1 MSARLSLY
9 AILTLMDGIS
19 TPVVPLM
26 CTYSGKRFNPIDPN
40 VDDISIVDIAHS
52 LSNVCRYGG
61 QCKEFYSVAQH
72 SVICSWEAD
81 YSLKKKLLMHD
92 ASEAYIGDI
101 IAPLKVTEQ
110 YAFYR
115 EIEDRLMRAVYQRFD
130 LPNDTEEEA
139 EEIHRIDMLVR
150 HTEMRDFG
158 SIPKEFWIDEPKLDY
173 TIIPLSPKDS
183 KILFLKTFANL
194 YGYDDAAWRYFE

>member
-1 MSARLSLY
+1 
-9 AILTLMDGIS
+9 MDGIS

-72 SVICSWEAD
+72 SVICSWEAE
-81 YSLKKKLLMHD
+81 YPLKKKLLLHD
-92 ASEAYIGDI
+92 ASEGYIGDI
-101 IAPLKVTEQ
+101 IAPLKVTPQ
-110 YAFYR
+110 YESYR
-115 EIEDRLMRAVYQRFD
+115 EIEDGLMVAIYKRFG
-130 LPNDTEEEA
+130 LEPDTSEEA
-139 EEIHRIDMLVR
+139 EEIHRIDLLVR

-158 SIPKEFWIDEPKLDY
+158 SIPLEFWVDEEKLDY
-173 TIIPLSPKDS
+173 RIDPLSPQDS
-183 KILFLKTFANL
+183 KILFLKAFANL
-194 YGYDDAAWRYFE
+194 FGYDENAWRYFE